1 MRHSRQPPPA
11 PVDSSA
17 HSHQYADVRTTIDL
31 PDELYRT
38 LKTRAAIRGVTM
50 RELVRQLV
58 EQGLAGT
65 GSSLVVTAMQEEQLP
80 VAIPAVGSPIRAL
93 TDDEIAEIEM
103 EDERER
109 FGGSA

>member
-1 MRHSRQPPPA
+1 
-11 PVDSSA
+11 
-17 HSHQYADVRTTIDL
+17 VRTTIDL

-58 EQGLAGT
+58 EQGLAGS
-65 GSSLVVTAMQEEQLP
+65 GSSLVATGRQEEQLP
-80 VAIPAVGSPIRAL
+80 VAIPAGSSPIRVL
-93 TDDEIAEIEM
+93 SDEEIAEIEM